1 MWGPEKQGK
10 QLGFIVPERDPGA
23 QNEGSGHENWAGMQV
38 GPETLK
44 GEAEGIGDSLKRMGL
59 GRESR

>member
-23 QNEGSGHENWAGMQV
+23 QNEGSGHENWAGMQI

-44 GEAEGIGDSLKRMGL
+44 GEAEDDSR
-59 GRESR
+59 